1 MAEERCTGVQRRA
14 RDELTCLE
22 GFYFPELGGEDGQCR
37 RPKPA
42 WLRDADDDALVGAG
56 AASSAAC
63 ESGNRLEDNRTCM
76 ERRLAAQPL

>member
-14 RDELTCLE
+14 LDELTGLA
-22 GFYFPELGGEDGQCR
+22 GFYFGQCR

-63 ESGNRLEDNRTCM
+63 ESGKRLEDKRTWK
-76 ERRLAAQPL
+76 RWTG